1 MRVIRNGIEKKT
13 EDVNLLL
20 SKTLVHP
27 QSCVLFTVL
36 VSHRRERRIK
46 GLRVGVLPS
55 KENVKRLPLFLLDR
69 KKLRGNMAEIYK
81 IREAVNKV
89 NTELL
94 FPNLTVL
101 EIGCT

>member
-1 MRVIRNGIEKKT
+1 MLSGIRNDIEKKT
-13 EDVNLLL
+13 EGVNLLL

-27 QSCVLFTVL
+27 QSCVLCTVL
-36 VSHRRERRIK
+36 VSNRREGRIK

-55 KENVKRLPLFLLDR
+55 KENLKRLRLFLLDMR
-69 KKLRGNMAEIYK
+69 KLRGNMTEIYK
-81 IREAVNKV
+81 IRKAMNENCS
-89 NTELL
+89 